1 LIGQQPVRQRASI
14 VTDSHE
20 PFERD
25 AATCYHEKMT
35 ALKLIRHPALLLAV
49 LYTVFVVMLIHDASR
64 LPERV
69 ATHFDLRGQPNGW
82 MSSQGYLAFMAVF
95 GLVFPL
101 IPAAICL
108 LLRFLPD
115 SIINLPHRDYWLA
128 PERRGETVGYLIRHM
143 LWLSCMM
150 SGLTIVLHQMTVE
163 ANRQVPP
170 QLSSAIWGYLVVFL
184 IGIFLWVFA
193 LVRHFRLPKA
203 DSQQPVSA

>member
-1 LIGQQPVRQRASI
+1 
-14 VTDSHE
+14 
-20 PFERD
+20 
-25 AATCYHEKMT
+25 MT
-35 ALKLIRHPALLLAV
+35 AAKLIRHPAVLLAA
-49 LYTVFVVMLIHDASR
+49 LYTAFVALLVHDAAR

-69 ATHFDLRGQPNGW
+69 ATHFDWRGQPNGW
-82 MSSQGYLAFMAVF
+82 MSSQGYLDFIAVF
-95 GLVFPL
+95 GLVFPVF
-101 IPAAICL
+101 PAAMCL
-108 LLRFLPD
+108 LLRFLSD
-115 SIINLPHRDYWLA
+115 SVINIPHRDYWLA
-128 PERRGETVGYLIRHM
+128 TERRGETAGYLFRHA
-143 LWLSCMM
+143 LWLGSMM

>member
-1 LIGQQPVRQRASI
+1 MP
-14 VTDSHE
+14 
-20 PFERD
+20 
-25 AATCYHEKMT
+25 AA
-35 ALKLIRHPALLLAV
+35 KLIRHPALLLAV
-49 LYTVFVVMLIHDASR
+49 LYAVFVVMLVRDAGR

-69 ATHFDLRGQPNGW
+69 ATHFDWRGQPNGW
-82 MSSQGYLAFMAVF
+82 MSSQGYLVFMLVF

-128 PERRGETVGYLIRHM
+128 PERRGETAGYLVRHM

-163 ANRQVPP
+163 ANQQVPP
-170 QLSSAIWGYLVVFL
+170 QLSDAVWVYLAVFL
-184 IGIFLWVFA
+184 VGVFLWMFA

-203 DSQQPVSA
+203 NPKRPLSA